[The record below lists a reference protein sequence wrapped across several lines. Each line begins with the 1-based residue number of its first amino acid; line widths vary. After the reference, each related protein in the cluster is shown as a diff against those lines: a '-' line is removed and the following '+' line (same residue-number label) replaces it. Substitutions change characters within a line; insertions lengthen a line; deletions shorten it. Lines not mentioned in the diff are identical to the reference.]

1 MKKDKISS
9 IKTNKSFKNKNFI
22 KEWIMMNLFSN
33 RNNVITYTVN
43 KAATSNLYI
52 SVQNGEVVINAP
64 WYTTSAQIQKVVEEK
79 KQWILNKVKEY
90 EMACENK
97 KAYTKLQTIKV
108 LGKNYDLAVAYRGV
122 KAPSLNFENNQIQVT
137 LPNQFK
143 KMENTEIVTILMNKM
158 YEKIAEKEI
167 ERAMEKTR
175 ILVDMAPED
184 YSIKR
189 MPSTLAKC
197 TEETITINP
206 DIAMYDRE
214 TIDYIILH
222 EFCHLK
228 YKNHTKSFYNMI
240 KTYMP
245 NYEEKAKELNGVAY

>member
-1 MKKDKISS
+1 MSLFL
-9 IKTNKSFKNKNFI
+9 TKS
-22 KEWIMMNLFSN
+22 
-33 RNNVITYTVN
+33 NVITYTVN
-43 KAATSNLYI
+43 KAVTSNLYI

-79 KQWILNKVKEY
+79 KQWILNKIKEY
-90 EMACENK
+90 EQACESK

-108 LGKNYDLAVAYRGV
+108 LGREYDLVVAYKGV
-122 KAPSLNFENNQIQVT
+122 KTPTLNFENRQIQVT

-143 KMENTEIVTILMNKM
+143 KMENTEMVTILMNKM
-158 YEKIAEKEI
+158 YEKIANQEI

-175 ILVDMAPED
+175 ILVDIAPED
-184 YSIKR
+184 YEIKR
-189 MPSTLAKC
+189 MPNTLAKC
-197 TEETITINP
+197 IEKKITIHP

-222 EFCHLK
+222 QFCHLK

-240 KTYMP
+240 RNYMP
-245 NYEEKAKELNGVAY
+245 NYEQKAKELNGMTY